1 MNIYEPSDNYDII
14 LKKSTPI
21 KESPKPKQIV
31 RSISIDVY
39 KIANTIKDKRKLLKM
54 SLEQLAR
61 ETKIDVNVLY
71 RYENMTAYVKISEL
85 QQIDKVLGT
94 KFGQPKDSY
103 LVKERK
109 FDKKSD
115 KKSSNVITIGRNK
128 KETNVPIINVKRKEW
143 KEWKKL

>member
-1 MNIYEPSDNYDII
+1 MDIYEPSDNYDII

-31 RSISIDVY
+31 RTISIDVY
-39 KIANTIKDKRKLLKM
+39 KIANTIKDKRKLLNM

-61 ETKIDVNVLY
+61 ETKINVNVLY
-71 RYENMTAYVKISEL
+71 RYENMIAYVKISDL
-85 QQIDKVLGT
+85 QQIDKILGT

-109 FDKKSD
+109 SD
-115 KKSSNVITIGRNK
+115 KKSSNVITIGKNK

-143 KEWKKL
+143 KKL